1 MIVLSAFCE
10 NLINKTRTISSIW
23 LCAMVCL
30 GVLHGC
36 TSEKI
41 GIEESR
47 DDGLLHLTFSM
58 EGLTKADVGADGSG
72 NFSEGD
78 KVGLYIGNGDET
90 QYRELTYAG
99 GLWTPQLRR
108 SDFGSG
114 ELTLSAHFPADRKCL
129 RSRWRIFLDH
139 SEGQWGRDI
148 YGSDTSSVHFC
159 ISERRRPRE
168 EYL

>member
-1 MIVLSAFCE
+1 
-10 NLINKTRTISSIW
+10 
-23 LCAMVCL
+23 MVCL

-78 KVGLYIGNGDET
+78 KVGLYIGNGD
-90 QYRELTYAG
+90 RELTYAG

-114 ELTLSAHFPADRKCL
+114 ELTLSAHFPADAGSGETSVAFSVAADQSGDGFASSDML
-129 RSRWRIFLDH
+129 VSQTVLP
-139 SEGQWGRDI
+139 EGKYDADMMFR
-148 YGSDTSSVHFC
+148 HAFHRLKPC
-159 ISERRRPRE
+159 
-168 EYL
+168 